1 MIYSYDAI
9 DKIETFSDEQVIQ
22 FYHNAYET
30 FVFALGHSK
39 GQRNEYAKNFYKEEL
54 AKRGIKNI
62 PDRKGVFNGIG
73 TS

>member
-9 DKIETFSDEQVIQ
+9 DKIDTFSDEEVIQ
-22 FYHNAYET
+22 FYHNSYET
-30 FVFALGHSK
+30 QCHSLGHKK
-39 GQRNEYAKNFYKEEL
+39 GERNRYATKFYKEEL

-62 PDRKGVFNGIG
+62 PDRKGVFNGSG